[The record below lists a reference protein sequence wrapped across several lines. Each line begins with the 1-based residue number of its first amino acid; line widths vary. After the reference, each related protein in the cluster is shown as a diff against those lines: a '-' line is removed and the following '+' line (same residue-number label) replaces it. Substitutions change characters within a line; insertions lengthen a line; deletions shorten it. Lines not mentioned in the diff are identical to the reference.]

1 MTRSHTSLIHMS
13 DNPGHVRLVDEA
25 SFAALT
31 EEDPGLRDL
40 AILHDFSAQ
49 SGRILLRL
57 DASGRREAWFG
68 LGDKPAGALALRALP
83 SRLPPGDWRIAGPA
97 PWAEPDIALAFA
109 LGTYSYDAYR
119 SAPPKAVARLLV
131 NEVSAERVGHIAEAC
146 ARVRDLINTPAAD
159 LGPHGLETAALE
171 IAEPFGAQ
179 VAVISGAA
187 LVDKDYPAVY
197 AVGKGA
203 ASDRAPRMIELHW
216 RGADASDSAPMV
228 VLVGKGITFDTG
240 GLDLKPSSAMR
251 WMKKDMGGAAH
262 ALGLGSMIMQA
273 NLPVRLCILIAAA
286 ENAVS
291 ADAMRPGDVLRT
303 RKGLTVEVGNTDAEG
318 RLVLADALTR
328 AAELSPDLTLDF
340 ATLTGA
346 ARVALGPEVVPVY
359 TNDETLAHELATA
372 ALAVE
377 DPVWRMPLWS
387 GYEESLESDIADLKN
402 DPDGWAQ
409 AGSITAAL
417 FLQRFAPTGA
427 WAHFDIFAWNPR
439 KLPGRPFGGEA
450 QAIRAAF
457 SMITARYGETS

>member
-25 SFAALT
+25 SFAALIAA
-31 EEDPGLRDL
+31 DPGLGQL
-40 AILHDFSAQ
+40 AELHDFSAQ
-49 SGRILLRL
+49 SGRILLRV
-57 DASGRREAWFG
+57 DASGRRKAWFG
-68 LGDKPAGALALRALP
+68 LGAKPSGPMGLRALP
-83 SRLPPGDWRIAGPA
+83 SRLPPGDWRVEGPA
-97 PWAEPDIALAFA
+97 PWPETDIALAFA
-109 LGTYSYDAYR
+109 LGTYSYDMYR
-119 SAPPKAVARLLV
+119 SGPSRAAARLLV
-131 NEVSAERVGHIAEAC
+131 DEVSAGLVGPVAEAC
-146 ARVRDLINTPAAD
+146 ARVRDLINAPASD
-159 LGPHGLETAALE
+159 LGPHGLELATHE
-171 IAEPFGAQ
+171 IAEPFGAH
-179 VAVISGAA
+179 VTVISGEA
-187 LVDKDYPAVY
+187 LVDQAYPAVY
-197 AVGKGA
+197 AVGRGA

-216 RGADASDSAPMV
+216 RGAGASDSAPMV
-228 VLVGKGITFDTG
+228 VIVGKGITFDTG

-273 NLPVRLCILIAAA
+273 NLPVRLCVLIAAA
-286 ENAVS
+286 ENSVS
-291 ADAMRPGDVLRT
+291 ADAMRPGDILRT